1 MATGSSGVRESPE
14 SDVFYSSD
22 SDSGDIAHRPGH
34 ALEQTVEKASD
45 LLLYRDFDRCLVH
58 CSEVIDRIRH
68 TPSFQSYVDSLCIVM
83 IQAFAELDQWDAVL
97 PFVQKIYKNIDSCPV
112 RIIQLCL
119 LLHVKVKEYLKCHA
133 IAETWLH
140 NDRNRQCPQYSDV
153 VKLYVQRVLVP
164 LGAYNLIPQLVDSCQ
179 GLSDA
184 EKDAML
190 SPMRAMHSDSG
201 KTARGEKPHFLAEPG
216 EEKNT
221 TRQETKRRR
230 RFAHLELVK
239 SLWRVSNK
247 LLQWV
252 GRLRLTPAWRLIF
265 VVTLAALAFVNSFNS
280 DMMTGYGRLMTMV
293 TSATKL
299 WSVTT
304 SRKPD

>member
-1 MATGSSGVRESPE
+1 MAAGSSGVRESPD

-22 SDSGDIAHRPGH
+22 SDPGDLGHGPGH
-34 ALEQTVEKASD
+34 DLEQTVEKASD
-45 LLLYRDFDRCLVH
+45 LLLCRDFDRCLVH

-68 TPSFQSYVDSLCIVM
+68 TPSFQSYVDSLCIVT

-97 PFVQKIYKNIDSCPV
+97 PFVQRIYKNIDNCPV

-119 LLHVKVKEYLKCHA
+119 LLHVKVKEYIKCHA
-133 IAETWLH
+133 IAKTWLQK
-140 NDRNRQCPQYSDV
+140 DRNRQCPQYSDV

-179 GLSDA
+179 GLGDA

-190 SPMRAMHSDSG
+190 SPMRALHSDAG
-201 KTARGEKPHFLAEPG
+201 KTARGGITHSLAEPE
-216 EEKNT
+216 EEKNI
-221 TRQETKRRR
+221 TRQETRARRG
-230 RFAHLELVK
+230 FAHLELVK
-239 SLWRVSNK
+239 SLRRVSNK

-252 GRLRLTPAWRLIF
+252 GRLRLSPAWRLVF
-265 VVTLAALAFVNSFNS
+265 LVTLAALAFVNSFNS

-304 SRKPD
+304 SGKPG